1 MSFLRLRDVCV
12 EFPIYQASSRSLKK
26 ALLAST
32 TRGNLGRDARDRI
45 NVRALIDVSLEIGE
59 GDRFGLIG
67 LNGAGKTTLLKV
79 LAGVYEPTTGYFSS
93 AGRVSSLLDISVGFN
108 LDATGREN
116 IILRGMYMGIHPH
129 EMRERA
135 AEVAEFTE
143 LGDYLDMP
151 VRTYSAG
158 MMIRLAFAAS
168 TCIPPDILI
177 MDEWL
182 TAGDV
187 QFLEKAQRRVETF
200 VRTSSILVLA
210 SHSLELVEQWCN
222 RGILLHHGRTLSGR
236 AGRRGRR
243 RLSTARRRNPAARS
257 RGGNDSGRGDRT
269 SRCRQDCRRRARR
282 ARRGIERPPAER
294 EPAPLAVRTCLSQGC
309 RHRGRGRRSPACRS
323 GRARSRWCRRP
334 RCRSG
339 RRGKSATPRTRR

>member
-1 MSFLRLRDVCV
+1 LGLAAVSFLRLHNVSV

-26 ALLAST
+26 LLLASS
-32 TRGNLGRDARDRI
+32 TRGNLGRDANDRV
-45 NVRALIDVSLEIGE
+45 NVRALTNVTFEIGSGE
-59 GDRFGLIG
+59 RLGVIG

-79 LAGVYEPTTGYFSS
+79 LAGVYEPTHGRFASS
-93 AGRVSSLLDISVGFN
+93 GTVSSLLDIQVGLN

-116 IILRGMYMGIHPH
+116 IILRGMYMGIHPR

-143 LGDYLDMP
+143 LGEYLDMP

-168 TCIPPDILI
+168 TCTPPDILI

-182 TAGDV
+182 TAGDA
-187 QFLEKAQRRVETF
+187 QFLDKAQRRVEAF

-222 RGILLHHGRTLSGR
+222 RGILLHEGR
-236 AGRRGRR
+236 ALAIGPIAEIVAAYR
-243 RLSTARRRNPAARS
+243 RLAETGMLPDCPAQPAAIEALE
-257 RGGNDSGRGDRT
+257 GAKAAEGAKAT
-269 SRCRQDCRRRARR
+269 S
-282 ARRGIERPPAER
+282 
-294 EPAPLAVRTCLSQGC
+294 
-309 RHRGRGRRSPACRS
+309 
-323 GRARSRWCRRP
+323 
-334 RCRSG
+334 
-339 RRGKSATPRTRR
+339 

>member
-116 IILRGMYMGIHPH
+116 IVLRGMYMGIHPH

-222 RGILLHHGRTLSGR
+222 RGILLHHGRTLAVGPV
-236 AGRRGRR
+236 GEVV
-243 RLSTARRRNPAARS
+243 AAY
-257 RGGNDSGRGDRT
+257 
-269 SRCRQDCRRRARR
+269 RQLV
-282 ARRGIERPPAER
+282 G
-294 EPAPLAVRTCLSQGC
+294 
-309 RHRGRGRRSPACRS
+309 
-323 GRARSRWCRRP
+323 
-334 RCRSG
+334 
-339 RRGKSATPRTRR
+339 ATPPPDPAVETTAAEVTEHPDVARIAAAAHAEPGAV

>member
-12 EFPIYQASSRSLKK
+12 EFPIYQASSRSLEK

-45 NVRALIDVSLEIGE
+45 NVRALIDVSLEIGD

-116 IILRGMYMGIHPH
+116 IVLRGMYMGIHPH

-158 MMIRLAFAAS
+158 MMIRLAFAIS
-168 TCIPPDILI
+168 TCIQPEILI
-177 MDEWL
+177 LDEWL
-182 TAGDV
+182 GAGDA
-187 QFLEKAQRRVETF
+187 QYLAKAQGRMTQF
-200 VRTSSILVLA
+200 VSASSIVILA
-210 SHSLELVEQWCN
+210 SHSLDLV
-222 RGILLHHGRTLSGR
+222 
-236 AGRRGRR
+236 
-243 RLSTARRRNPAARS
+243 
-257 RGGNDSGRGDRT
+257 
-269 SRCRQDCRRRARR
+269 RQ
-282 ARRGIERPPAER
+282 
-294 EPAPLAVRTCLSQGC
+294 
-309 RHRGRGRRSPACRS
+309 
-323 GRARSRWCRRP
+323 WCRRAIFLKD
-334 RCRSG
+334 G
-339 RRGKSATPRTRR
+339 LVVATGPVDEVIDRYLAMLPAAAAPAEAAALA